1 MPQLIISTV
10 GTSILTNQIDLEID
24 ADNTLS
30 RLQKAANYSCDD
42 VEQYYP
48 DVKDILDTLEERA
61 KEKLADSSDLEEIRK
76 ASAELNGI
84 YGFYNNQ
91 LGKGTQDT
99 HWLITTDTAQSK
111 IAVNLI
117 KNFLAEQGINNVQVF
132 DPQGFSTASTESFQ
146 NGIDETLKE
155 IDETLDGYKKDNS
168 YKICFNLVGGFKAL
182 QGYFNT
188 IGMFYADEII
198 YIFEENSELIK
209 IPRLPIQIDHSVIK
223 PVKFALMATQV
234 DISIKLSELE
244 GVPETLL
251 FKVEDEAILSN
262 WGRLTWNKCKRD
274 FFTQDKLLKFPKLSY
289 EKSFHEDYRK
299 NATDDQ
305 KKQDLHEVIAE
316 VSASMIKYNGNT
328 TRFDRRLN
336 FSRYQGAQKC
346 EGGVKKNQLD
356 HFYIKNTGRRVSCL
370 VKDGNLYLRHY
381 GEHDYVNDNP

>member
-10 GTSILTNQIDLEID
+10 GTSLLTNQIDLEID
-24 ADNTLS
+24 PDNTRS
-30 RLQKAANYSCDD
+30 RLQEAANYPCDE
-42 VEQYYP
+42 VQQYHQ
-48 DVKDILDTLEERA
+48 DIQDIINDLEKRA
-61 KEKLADSSDLEEIRK
+61 KEKLSDSSDIEAIRK

-117 KNFLAEQGINNVQVF
+117 KDFLGEQGIKDVQIF
-132 DPQGFSTASTESFQ
+132 SPKGFSTASTNIFQ
-146 NGIDETLKE
+146 EGIDELLE
-155 IDETLDGYKKDNS
+155 MIDDPLNQYKKDNS

-223 PVKFALMATQV
+223 PVEFALMATKV

-251 FKVEDEAILSN
+251 FKAEDEAILSN

-274 FFTQDKLLKFPKLSY
+274 FLTQDKLLKFPKLSY

-299 NATDDQ
+299 NANDDQ

-316 VSASMIKYNGNT
+316 VSASMIKYNGDT
-328 TRFDRRLN
+328 TRFDSRLN
-336 FSRYQGAQKC
+336 FSRYQGGKKC
-346 EGGVKKNQLD
+346 EGGVKQNQLD

-370 VKDGNLYLRHY
+370 AKDGNLYLRHY